1 MKVQRYVKE
10 TVGMMLLFII
20 IGSTMT
26 VQAKEY
32 EDVPPEHWAYNA
44 IENITSKGIL
54 QPSTN
59 KFEPEKFI
67 TRLEASEAIGS
78 LIEGTQ
84 SDIKL
89 NFKDITEQTPQY
101 EAIRRLV
108 AIGALQNTI
117 QFNGGSNLR
126 RSHMAKM
133 ITMVAGIPY
142 QTPHYITSK
151 DVLPQNWDYN
161 YIGAVT
167 SSNIMNG
174 VNKDYF
180 YPERYVTRAQL
191 AVIIERT
198 INYKETINY
207 DVVYDYLHKATLQ
220 TKNYSRDWSI
230 EIARLT
236 NEFRAQYNL
245 EPLKYDRL
253 LEQIAIIKVNDM
265 IKGNYF
271 EHYSPDYGQP
281 WDLATI
287 FDYKFVGYGENIARH
302 FKTPKHTIL
311 GWMNSPGHR
320 KNMLNEQYTHI
331 GVAVEK
337 DAEGNFYWVQHFASK

>member
-1 MKVQRYVKE
+1 MF
-10 TVGMMLLFII
+10 M
-20 IGSTMT
+20 GSTMT

-32 EDVPPEHWAYNA
+32 EDVPPEHWAYSA
-44 IENITSKGIL
+44 IENLTSKGIL
-54 QPSTN
+54 QSHSN
-59 KFEPEKFI
+59 KFEPGKFI

-78 LIEGTQ
+78 LVDINQTE
-84 SDIKL
+84 IKL
-89 NFKDITEQTPQY
+89 QFKDVSKQNPHY
-101 EAIRRLV
+101 ESIKRLV
-108 AIGALQNTI
+108 AIGALQNTN
-117 QFNGGSNLR
+117 QFNGSENLR

-133 ITMVAGIPY
+133 ITMVANIPY
-142 QTPHYITSK
+142 QTPHYITFK
-151 DVLPQNWDYN
+151 DVSLENWDYN

-174 VNKDYF
+174 TSIDYF
-180 YPERYVTRAQL
+180 HPERYVTRAQL
-191 AVIIERT
+191 AVIVERAIT
-198 INYKETINY
+198 HKETINY
-207 DVVYDYLHKATLQ
+207 DVIYDYLHKATLP
-220 TKNYSRDWSI
+220 TKNYSREWSI
-230 EIARLT
+230 EVAKLT

-245 EPLKYDRL
+245 KPLKYDRS
-253 LEQIAIIKVNDM
+253 LEQISIVKVNDM

-287 FDYKFVGYGENIARH
+287 FDYKFIGYGENIARY
-302 FKTPKHTIL
+302 FKTPRHTVL

-337 DAEGNFYWVQHFASK
+337 DSEGNFYWVQHFAGK